1 MSEEHEEDRSNWS
14 VHQWIDYAIA
24 GNKDLEGANLEGA
37 DLRRANL
44 DGAKLEGANID
55 GADLGYANLYGANG
69 PCGHDIDD
77 LRKRVAGF

>member
-14 VHQWIDYAIA
+14 VQQWIDYAIA
-24 GNKDLEGANLEGA
+24 GNKD
-37 DLRRANL
+37 L